1 LDALIHRISAWD
13 GLAIHVREWFGG
25 NRLPPIVCLS
35 GLVRTG
41 SDFEALAP
49 MICAGRRVI
58 AIDYPGRGDSGRSAN
73 VSRYSA
79 EACVRDIM
87 DACAALH
94 IHQAI
99 LIGTSFGGLLSMGL
113 AAVRPGLVRAVV
125 LNDIGPDIGAE
136 GAAFVRDFVGR
147 NPALESLDDCV
158 RFLQGDLPPMSLST
172 DEGWRRMA
180 ELTYAPGADGRWHPL
195 WDTRIARLLDAP
207 TPDLWTLFGALAHVP
222 VLLVRGAVSNILL
235 PGTVSRMQ
243 AIRPDMAV
251 VPIPGIGHAPI
262 LTEPAALDAIKRL
275 LGQLQ

>member
-1 LDALIHRISAWD
+1 LDSLTHRISAWD
-13 GLAIHVREWFGG
+13 GLAIHVREWCGG
-25 NRLPPIVCLS
+25 DRLPPIVCLS

-49 MICAGRRVI
+49 KIGAGRRVV

-73 VSRYSA
+73 VNRYA
-79 EACVRDIM
+79 PEACVRDIM

-94 IHQAI
+94 IHHAV

-113 AAVRPGLVRAVV
+113 AAIRPGLVRAVV

-136 GAAFVRDFVGR
+136 GAAFVRDFVAR
-147 NPALESLDDCV
+147 DPALESLEACV
-158 RFLQGDLPPMSLST
+158 AFLQSDLPPMSLNT
-172 DEGWRRMA
+172 DAGWRRMA

-195 WDTRIARLLDAP
+195 WDTRIARLLNAP

-251 VPIPGIGHAPI
+251 ASIPGIGHAPI
-262 LTEPAALDAIKRL
+262 LTEPEALDAIKQL
-275 LGQLQ
+275 LGQLS